1 MSRDVSVMTRS
12 VMLKMANSA
21 GHLFGGT
28 LMAGWMNFRH
38 NSTSLCLDKGDNGCC
53 KGHEFLCAY
62 SLWPCP

>member
-28 LMAGWMNFRH
+28 LNG
-38 NSTSLCLDKGDNGCC
+38 LDG
-53 KGHEFLCAY
+53 
-62 SLWPCP
+62 

>member
-28 LMAGWMNFRH
+28 LMAWMDELSGITAHRYVW
-38 NSTSLCLDKGDNGCC
+38 TRVTT
-53 KGHEFLCAY
+53 AAV
-62 SLWPCP
+62 